1 LLIEVFMLPHYLAPF
16 TAAFYALGL
25 QAMRHLRVW
34 SPNRR
39 PVGLAMVRLTV
50 ALCVLLAGGRL
61 VAEQVHLDLGGWP
74 SIAWYG
80 SSDRGVVR
88 ARVDEQL
95 QHLPGK
101 QLAIVRYK
109 PEHDPRIEWVY
120 NTADID
126 HSKVIWARET
136 DEADMQPLLRY
147 YNDRNVWL
155 VQPDSSASVL
165 IPYTVGA
172 GQRPSEP

>member
-1 LLIEVFMLPHYLAPF
+1 
-16 TAAFYALGL
+16 
-25 QAMRHLRVW
+25 
-34 SPNRR
+34 
-39 PVGLAMVRLTV
+39 
-50 ALCVLLAGGRL
+50 
-61 VAEQVHLDLGGWP
+61 
-74 SIAWYG
+74 
-80 SSDRGVVR
+80 
-88 ARVDEQL
+88 VDEQL

-136 DEADMQPLLRY
+136 DDADMQPLLRY
-147 YNDRNVWL
+147 YNGRNVWL

-165 IPYTVGA
+165 MPYTVGA
-172 GQRPSEP
+172 GRRLSEP